1 MSYRSFTA
9 VSVIVLLTLLSG
21 CGKKTPLVPPQKLV
35 PERINDLRYFLDEQ
49 GVTLKWSYPTKM
61 ENGDALKAIESFE
74 IYRAVIPQEEFCR
87 GCPVLFE
94 EPVEIDGG
102 YLPASGDI
110 RTAAYT
116 EENLQNGNVYFFKVR
131 SRAGWWYPSGDS
143 NVVSFVR
150 GLAPKA
156 PQGLRVEAGDRS
168 LAISW
173 NQVTENIEGKPL
185 ENSALYQIYRRS
197 GNEVY
202 SPLGKPLQEPKFI
215 DAGLLNEVMYTYKVR
230 ALVAYGDTLQTGAA
244 SQEVSG
250 VPRDLTPPPQPQHLM
265 AVAISDGV
273 KLVWQAVAVD
283 DLNGYRI
290 YRREEKT
297 DGPLLIAE
305 VGPEQNQYIDRSIKH
320 GRKLFYTVTAFDRAQ
335 PVNESL
341 PVAEVIVDL
350 R

>member
-9 VSVIVLLTLLSG
+9 VSIIMLLMLLPG

-49 GVTLKWSYPTKM
+49 GVTLRWSYPTKM
-61 ENGDALKAIESFE
+61 ENGDALKRIESFE
-74 IYRAVIPQEEFCR
+74 IYRAVIPQAEFCP
-87 GCPVLFE
+87 GCPVLYE

-102 YLPASGDI
+102 YLPASGDT

-116 EENLQNGNVYFFKVR
+116 EGNLQNGYVYLFKVR
-131 SRAGWWYPSGDS
+131 SKADWWYPSGDS

-150 GLAPKA
+150 GVPPEA
-156 PQGLRVEAGDRS
+156 PQGVEVEAGDRS
-168 LAISW
+168 LALSW
-173 NQVTENIEGKPL
+173 HEVTENIEGKPL

-197 GNEVY
+197 GNGVY
-202 SPLGKPLQEPKFI
+202 TLLEESLQETKFI
-215 DAGLLNEVMYTYKVR
+215 DAGLLNGVLYTYRVR
-230 ALVAYGDTLQTGAA
+230 AQVAYGDTLQTGPA

-250 VPRDLTPPPQPQHLM
+250 LPRDLTPPPQPQHLM
-265 AVAISDGV
+265 AVAMQDGV

-283 DLNGYRI
+283 DLNGYKI

-297 DGPLLIAE
+297 GGSLLIAE
-305 VGPEQNQYIDRSIKH
+305 VGPEQNQYVDRSIKH